1 MNAMCADSFYRDGEN
16 RCNVDTKRF
25 SQMAAGA
32 AVCDEAQREKH
43 AARATGRFTSVCA
56 PTSVHA
62 STKRLGVAIEH

>member
-1 MNAMCADSFYRDGEN
+1 
-16 RCNVDTKRF
+16 
-25 SQMAAGA
+25 MAAGA